1 MEITDRTGDWEAFL
15 RQHYEN
21 QILRL
26 SVFYP
31 SERSIT
37 VSQSDIVRWNRFEAD
52 SILEYPENTLEYAND
67 ALIRIAG
74 KSLDK
79 VHLRISGWHKKLP
92 IRDIRSSHIGRFITC
107 EGIIKRSSEI
117 KPKVTIGRFSCKKC
131 GAEID
136 IEQSLE
142 PKIQYPDSC
151 SGHSCDGRHFTF
163 NLEDSVLEDY
173 QVLAI
178 QEFHEEM
185 EGGEYPQSI
194 EVILTD
200 DIVGKYNAGDRVI
213 VNGIVKGYMER
224 KSGVMHTYLEAS
236 FIEGMDKDFQ
246 EITISPE
253 EEDKIKEMAN
263 DPEIFPK
270 LFKSI
275 SPTIYG
281 HDAVKQAISLQLFGG
296 VAKQMSDGTRIRGD
310 IHILLVGD
318 PGIAKSQMIKYVC
331 NLSPRSIYTS
341 GKGTTS
347 AGLTATAVRDD
358 TSGNWTLEAGALVLA
373 DNGIAAVD
381 ELDKMRDE
389 DRSALH
395 EAMEAQEIHINKAG
409 INASLKT
416 RCALLAAANPSLG
429 RFDPY
434 TPISEQID
442 VLPSLLSRFDLIFIL
457 TDKAVKSDDEAIAKH
472 ILRTHEMIDD
482 AHKPPIDI
490 KLMRKYIAYA
500 RKNCKPK
507 LTEDA
512 KRAFE
517 EYYIGLRQLA
527 GNDKPMPITARQL
540 EALVRLGE
548 ASSRTRLCG
557 SVTGD
562 DAARVIGIV
571 DRCLRDV
578 AYDPNT
584 STFDIDRIVSKPKPS
599 RDMVLHLRGCIKNVG
614 GGGSANRKVVVEEM
628 IKLGYEFGK
637 TEQIIDKMIM
647 AAEIVCPR
655 DGLLRLV

>member
-1 MEITDRTGDWEAFL
+1 LEITDRVGDWEKFL
-15 RQHYEN
+15 RLHYKD
-21 QILRL
+21 QIMRL

-31 SERSIT
+31 SERSIA
-37 VSQSDIVRWNRFEAD
+37 VSQSDIVRWSRLEAD
-52 SILEYPENTLEYAND
+52 ALLEDPETTLAYASE
-67 ALIRIAG
+67 ALIRISTNLTEA
-74 KSLDK
+74 
-79 VHLRISGWHKKLP
+79 HLRISGYHKKLP

-117 KPKVTIGRFSCKKC
+117 KPKVTLGYFECKKC
-131 GAEID
+131 GNGQHV
-136 IEQSLE
+136 EQSLE
-142 PKIQYPDSC
+142 PKVQYPISC
-151 SGHSCDGRHFTF
+151 SSMGCDGRNFTF
-163 NLEDSVLEDY
+163 KLEDSDLDDY

-200 DIVGKYNAGDRVI
+200 DLVGRYNAGDRVI
-213 VNGIVKGYMER
+213 VNGIVKGYMEKR
-224 KSGVMHTYLEAS
+224 TGVMHTYLEAS
-236 FIEGMDKDFQ
+236 FIEGMDKEFQ
-246 EITISPE
+246 EILISE
-253 EEDKIKEMAN
+253 EEERSILDMSR
-263 DPEIFPK
+263 DPEIFQK
-270 LFKSI
+270 IYKSI

-281 HDAVKQAISLQLFGG
+281 HDVVKQAISLQLFGG
-296 VAKQMSDGTRIRGD
+296 TAKQMSDGTRIRGD

-358 TSGNWTLEAGALVLA
+358 TTGSWTLEAGALVLA
-373 DNGIAAVD
+373 DRGIAAVD

-395 EAMEAQEIHINKAG
+395 EAMESQEIHINKAG

-416 RCALLAAANPSLG
+416 RCALLAAANPELG
-429 RFDPY
+429 RFDIY
-434 TPISEQID
+434 TPIAEQINI
-442 VLPSLLSRFDLIFIL
+442 LPSLLSRFDLIFAL
-457 TDKAVKSDDEAIAKH
+457 TDSATKDQDQAIAKH
-472 ILRTHEMIDD
+472 ILRTHELSDE
-482 AHKPPIDI
+482 AHKPLIDI

-507 LTEDA
+507 LSGEATG
-512 KRAFE
+512 AFE

-527 GNDKPMPITARQL
+527 GKDKPMPVTARSL
-540 EALVRLGE
+540 EALIRLGE
-548 ASSRTRLCG
+548 ASARTRL
-557 SVTGD
+557 SEVVTSE

-571 DRCLRDV
+571 DRCMRDV

-584 STFDIDRIVSKPKPS
+584 STFDIDRIISKPKPS
-599 RDMVLHLRGCIKNVG
+599 RDFVLHLRECIKEVG
-614 GGGSANRKVVVEEM
+614 GGDAASRQSVVESM
-628 IKLGYEFGK
+628 IKRGYEFGK
-637 TEQIIDKMIM
+637 IEELIEKMIR
-647 AAEIVCPR
+647 AAELVQPR
-655 DGLLRLV
+655 DGLLRLI